1 MKVYL
6 CYVLKNHK
14 FIVVKVISDF
24 HASRQWSKDRTKAI
38 IKMEKLIAKYYLA
51 KTEKEK
57 SKTFKAW
64 ADFAKKNNLGLYETR
79 SQHHIHTWDVDKD
92 MLLEDLIT

>member
-14 FIVVKVISDF
+14 YIVMKVISDYDE
-24 HASRQWSKDRTKAI
+24 SRKWSKDRTQKI

-51 KTEKEK
+51 RSEKEK
-57 SKTFKAW
+57 SKAFSKW
-64 ADFAKKNNLGLYETR
+64 HNFAKNNNLGLHEDR
-79 SQHHIHTWDVDKD
+79 IHHHIHTWDVDKEASI
-92 MLLEDLIT
+92 EDLIA